1 MSFKSRMKT
10 YELRNKRFSRGMR
23 YLIRLIR
30 ENDDLDETTKF
41 AMLGTIRDMR
51 KDIDIINKT
60 VVVAIRNLLFD
71 TRDTFLHNLRRLL

>member
-1 MSFKSRMKT
+1 MKT

-60 VVVAIRNLLFD
+60 VVVAIKNLLFD
-71 TRDTFLHNLRRLL
+71 ARDTFLHNLRRLL